1 MLRTVLAIVQM
12 DTYSTHMDTPTN
24 PPNSPDVEIGQRV
37 QEALIV
43 KRVTVKALAESLE
56 MSYSTMR
63 RTLEGERSFTII
75 QLSHIANRLNIQ
87 PSSLLPDAIV
97 AREAA

>member
-1 MLRTVLAIVQM
+1 M
-12 DTYSTHMDTPTN
+12 DTYSTHMDTPTT

-43 KRVTVKALAESLE
+43 KRVTVKALAETLD
-56 MSYSTMR
+56 MSYSTIR
-63 RTLEGERSFTII
+63 RTLEGERSFTIS
-75 QLSHIANRLNIQ
+75 QLSHIADRLNIQ
-87 PSSLLPDAIV
+87 PSSLLPDTMA